1 MPFRLTT
8 KLVVLLLV
16 LLRASAAAAH
26 AQPEPGCPSRCGDVE
41 IPYPFGTGPG
51 CFLNEDFRVTCN
63 ETHYR
68 RPKPFLGDSNVE
80 VVNIT
85 TNGRMNVMHFV
96 ARDCYDRKGNSEA
109 GNGATLTLSEFIT
122 VSNTENKFVV
132 IGCDSYAS
140 VSGNLLDG
148 KTYTSGCT
156 SACKS
161 FDDVT
166 NGSCTG
172 IGCCQI
178 EIPRGLRKLDVK
190 ARSFN
195 NHKYVSSFNPCTYAS
210 VVDQSRFNFSSN
222 YLVRE
227 GTPRMFPIVL
237 DWEIITNKTCEEE
250 KLCGQNASCDKPE
263 DSNSTSSGYHC
274 KCNEGYKGNPYL
286 SDGCQDVN
294 ECEDPSL
301 NNCTRTHICDNI
313 PGSYTC
319 RCRKG
324 FHGDGTKD
332 GRGCIPNQ
340 NTALKVALGVGISF
354 VFATMIISWLHF
366 LWKRRRHMKL
376 KEKFFEQNGGR
387 ILQRE
392 LSKLQGR
399 SSEKAKIF
407 TEEEI
412 KTVTNNYANVI
423 GHGDSGDVY
432 KGFLPNRTP
441 VAVKKSNIVDH
452 KKKDEFINELVV
464 VSQINNRNVVR
475 LLGCCLETQVP
486 LLVYEFVGN
495 GTLFEHIHE
504 KDEGKATKNLS
515 WEVRL
520 KIAADTAG
528 ALSYLH
534 SETNVPIIHRD
545 VKSANI
551 LLDEKYTAKIS
562 DFGASKLV
570 PIDEIIKNTILK
582 GTSGY
587 LDPESCQTSMLTDKS
602 DVYSFGVVLAELLT
616 GEKALMSDGQEERS
630 LAMHF
635 LSSLEQNHL
644 LEILDGRIVND
655 GNKQQLKEV
664 ARLTARCLSVRGK
677 ERPTMREVAL
687 GLQEVFLAGTISS
700 EFHNASGASR
710 DHQAVD
716 E

>member
-1 MPFRLTT
+1 MGFLKMPFRLIM
-8 KLVVLLLV
+8 LVVLVQLL
-16 LLRASAAAAH
+16 LLAMSCHRGTSRASTASAAH
-26 AQPEPGCPSRCGDVE
+26 AQAKPGCLNRCGDVE
-41 IPYPFGTGPG
+41 IPYPFGTEPG
-51 CFLNEDFRVTCN
+51 CFLNEDFRITCN
-63 ETHYR
+63 DTHFNP
-68 RPKPFLGDSNVE
+68 PKPFLWDSNID
-80 VVNIT
+80 VVNISID
-85 TNGRMNVMHFV
+85 GHLNVMQYI
-96 ARDCYDRKGNSEA
+96 ASDCYDRKGNSEPSYD
-109 GNGATLTLSEFIT
+109 ATISLSDFT
-122 VSNTENKFVV
+122 VSDTGNNLVV
-132 IGCDSYAS
+132 IGCDSYAI
-140 VSGNLLDG
+140 VSGFLGEDS
-148 KTYTSGCT
+148 YESGCRST
-156 SACKS
+156 CDSL
-161 FDDVT
+161 DYVT
-166 NGSCTG
+166 NGSCVG

-178 EIPRGLRKLDVK
+178 EIPGGLKELDVE
-190 ARSFN
+190 ALSYN
-195 NHKYVSSFNPCTYAS
+195 NHTNVSSFNPCTYAF
-210 VVDQSRFNFSSN
+210 VVDQSEFHFTSN
-222 YLVRE
+222 YLAL
-227 GTPRMFPIVL
+227 GGIPDQFPMVL
-237 DWEIITNKTCEEE
+237 HWEITTNKTCEEE
-250 KLCGQNASCDKPE
+250 KICGLNASCDEPK
-263 DSNSTSSGYHC
+263 DNNNTSSGYHC
-274 KCNEGYKGNPYL
+274 KCNKGYEGNPYL
-286 SDGCQDVN
+286 SDGCRDVN
-294 ECEDPSL
+294 ECEDPSR
-301 NNCTRTHICDNI
+301 NNCTHICDNI

-324 FHGDGTKD
+324 FHGDGRKD
-332 GRGCIPNQ
+332 GGGCTPNQ
-340 NTALKVALGVGISF
+340 YTVIKVALGVGISF

-366 LWKRRRHMKL
+366 LWKRRRYMKL

-392 LSKLQGR
+392 LSKLQGQ

-412 KTVTNNYANVI
+412 KRVTNNYANVI
-423 GHGDSGDVY
+423 GRGGSGDVY
-432 KGFLPNRTP
+432 KGFLPDRTP

-452 KKKDEFINELVV
+452 KKNDEFINELVV

-504 KDEGKATKNLS
+504 KDKGKATNNLS

-520 KIAADTAG
+520 KIAAETAG

-551 LLDEKYTAKIS
+551 LLDEKYTAKIF

-587 LDPESCQTSMLTDKS
+587 LDPESCQTSKLTDKS

-635 LSSLEQNHL
+635 LSSLEQNRL

-655 GNKQQLKEV
+655 GNKKQLKEV

-687 GLQEVFLAGTISS
+687 ELKGQYF
-700 EFHNASGASR
+700 
-710 DHQAVD
+710 
-716 E
+716 

>member
-1 MPFRLTT
+1 MGFLKMPFRLIM
-8 KLVVLLLV
+8 LVVLVQLL
-16 LLRASAAAAH
+16 LLAMSCHRGTSRASTASAAH
-26 AQPEPGCPSRCGDVE
+26 AQAKPGCLNRCGDVE
-41 IPYPFGTGPG
+41 IPYPFGTEPG
-51 CFLNEDFRVTCN
+51 CFLNEDFRITCN
-63 ETHYR
+63 DTHFNP
-68 RPKPFLGDSNVE
+68 PKPFLWDSNID
-80 VVNIT
+80 VVNISID
-85 TNGRMNVMHFV
+85 GHLNVMQYI
-96 ARDCYDRKGNSEA
+96 ASDCYDRKGNSEPSYD
-109 GNGATLTLSEFIT
+109 ATISLSDFT
-122 VSNTENKFVV
+122 VSDTGNNLVV
-132 IGCDSYAS
+132 IGCDSYAI
-140 VSGNLLDG
+140 VSGFLGEDS
-148 KTYTSGCT
+148 YESGCRST
-156 SACKS
+156 CDSL
-161 FDDVT
+161 DYVT
-166 NGSCTG
+166 NGSCVG

-178 EIPRGLRKLDVK
+178 EIPGGLKELDVE
-190 ARSFN
+190 ALSYN
-195 NHKYVSSFNPCTYAS
+195 NHTNVSSFNPCTYAF
-210 VVDQSRFNFSSN
+210 VVDQSEFHFTSN
-222 YLVRE
+222 YLAL
-227 GTPRMFPIVL
+227 GGIPDQFPMVL
-237 DWEIITNKTCEEE
+237 HWEITTNKTCEEE
-250 KLCGQNASCDKPE
+250 KICGLNASCDEPK
-263 DSNSTSSGYHC
+263 DNNNTSSGYHC
-274 KCNEGYKGNPYL
+274 KCNKGYEGNPYL
-286 SDGCQDVN
+286 SDGCRDVN

-366 LWKRRRHMKL
+366 LWKRRRYMKL

-392 LSKLQGR
+392 LSKLQGQ

-412 KTVTNNYANVI
+412 KRVTNNYANVI
-423 GHGDSGDVY
+423 GRGGSGDVY
-432 KGFLPNRTP
+432 KGFLPDRTP

-452 KKKDEFINELVV
+452 KKNDEFINELVV

-504 KDEGKATKNLS
+504 KDKGKATNNLS

-520 KIAADTAG
+520 KIAAETAG

-551 LLDEKYTAKIS
+551 LLDEKYTAKIF

-587 LDPESCQTSMLTDKS
+587 LDPESCQTSKLTDKS

-635 LSSLEQNHL
+635 LSSLEQNRL

-655 GNKQQLKEV
+655 GNKKQLKEV

-687 GLQEVFLAGTISS
+687 ELKGQYF
-700 EFHNASGASR
+700 
-710 DHQAVD
+710 
-716 E
+716 

>member
-1 MPFRLTT
+1 MGFLKMPFRLIM
-8 KLVVLLLV
+8 LVVLVQLL
-16 LLRASAAAAH
+16 LLAMSCHRGTSRASTASAAH
-26 AQPEPGCPSRCGDVE
+26 AQAKPGCLNRCGDVE
-41 IPYPFGTGPG
+41 IPYPFGTEPG
-51 CFLNEDFRVTCN
+51 CFLNEDFRITCN
-63 ETHYR
+63 DTHFNP
-68 RPKPFLGDSNVE
+68 PKPFLWDSNID
-80 VVNIT
+80 VVNISID
-85 TNGRMNVMHFV
+85 GHLNVMQYI
-96 ARDCYDRKGNSEA
+96 ASDCYDRKGNSEPSYD
-109 GNGATLTLSEFIT
+109 ATISLSDFT
-122 VSNTENKFVV
+122 VSDTGNNLVV
-132 IGCDSYAS
+132 IGCDSYAI
-140 VSGNLLDG
+140 VSGFLGEDS
-148 KTYTSGCT
+148 YESGCRST
-156 SACKS
+156 CDSL
-161 FDDVT
+161 DYVT
-166 NGSCTG
+166 NGSCVG

-178 EIPRGLRKLDVK
+178 EIPGGLKELDVE
-190 ARSFN
+190 ALSYN
-195 NHKYVSSFNPCTYAS
+195 NHTNVSSFNPCTYAF
-210 VVDQSRFNFSSN
+210 VVDQSEFHFTSN
-222 YLVRE
+222 YLAL
-227 GTPRMFPIVL
+227 GGIPDQFPMVL
-237 DWEIITNKTCEEE
+237 HWEITTNKTCEEE
-250 KLCGQNASCDKPE
+250 KICGLNASCDEPK
-263 DSNSTSSGYHC
+263 DNNNTSSGYHC
-274 KCNEGYKGNPYL
+274 KCNKGCEGNPYL

-366 LWKRRRHMKL
+366 LWKRRRYMKL

-392 LSKLQGR
+392 LSKLQGQ

-412 KTVTNNYANVI
+412 KRVTNNYANVI
-423 GHGDSGDVY
+423 GRGGSGDVY
-432 KGFLPNRTP
+432 KGFLPDRTP

-452 KKKDEFINELVV
+452 KKNDEFINELVV

-504 KDEGKATKNLS
+504 KDKGKATNNLS

-520 KIAADTAG
+520 KIAAETAG

-551 LLDEKYTAKIS
+551 LLDEKYTAKIF

-587 LDPESCQTSMLTDKS
+587 LDPESCQTSKLTDKS

-635 LSSLEQNHL
+635 LSSLEQNRL

-655 GNKQQLKEV
+655 GNKKQLKEV

-687 GLQEVFLAGTISS
+687 ELKGQYF
-700 EFHNASGASR
+700 
-710 DHQAVD
+710 
-716 E
+716 

>member
-1 MPFRLTT
+1 MGFLKMPFRLIM
-8 KLVVLLLV
+8 LVVLVQLL
-16 LLRASAAAAH
+16 LLAMSCHRGTSRASTASAAH
-26 AQPEPGCPSRCGDVE
+26 AQAKPGCLNRCGDVE
-41 IPYPFGTGPG
+41 IPYPFGTEPG
-51 CFLNEDFRVTCN
+51 CFLNEDFRITCN
-63 ETHYR
+63 DTHFNP
-68 RPKPFLGDSNVE
+68 PKPFLWDSNID
-80 VVNIT
+80 VVNISID
-85 TNGRMNVMHFV
+85 GHLNVMQYI
-96 ARDCYDRKGNSEA
+96 ASDCYDRKGNSEPSYD
-109 GNGATLTLSEFIT
+109 ATISLSDFT
-122 VSNTENKFVV
+122 VSDTGNNLVV
-132 IGCDSYAS
+132 IGCDSYAI
-140 VSGNLLDG
+140 VSGFLGEDS
-148 KTYTSGCT
+148 YESGCRST
-156 SACKS
+156 CDSL
-161 FDDVT
+161 DYVT
-166 NGSCTG
+166 NGSCVG

-178 EIPRGLRKLDVK
+178 EIPGGLKELDVE
-190 ARSFN
+190 ALSYN
-195 NHKYVSSFNPCTYAS
+195 NHTNVSSFNPCTYAF
-210 VVDQSRFNFSSN
+210 VVDQSEFHFTSN
-222 YLVRE
+222 YLAL
-227 GTPRMFPIVL
+227 GGIPDQFPMVL
-237 DWEIITNKTCEEE
+237 HWEITTNKTCEEE
-250 KLCGQNASCDKPE
+250 KICGLNASCDEPK
-263 DSNSTSSGYHC
+263 DNNNTSSGYHC
-274 KCNEGYKGNPYL
+274 KCNKGYEGNPYL
-286 SDGCQDVN
+286 SDGCRDVN

-366 LWKRRRHMKL
+366 LWKRRRYMKL

-392 LSKLQGR
+392 LSKLQGQ

-423 GHGDSGDVY
+423 GHGGSGDVY
-432 KGFLPNRTP
+432 KEFLPDRTP

-452 KKKDEFINELVV
+452 KKTDEFINELVV

-486 LLVYEFVGN
+486 LLVYELVGN

-504 KDEGKATKNLS
+504 KDKGKATKNLS

-520 KIAADTAG
+520 KIAAETAG
-528 ALSYLH
+528 ALSYFH

-551 LLDEKYTAKIS
+551 LLDEKYTAKIF

-587 LDPESCQTSMLTDKS
+587 LDPESCQTSKLTDKS

-635 LSSLEQNHL
+635 LSSLEQNRL

-677 ERPTMREVAL
+677 ERPTMKEVAL
-687 GLQEVFLAGTISS
+687 GLQGQYF
-700 EFHNASGASR
+700 
-710 DHQAVD
+710 
-716 E
+716 